1 MSATFRNGGEEVQR
15 RRIFARMSCKQNLHG
30 DGLGTRNG
38 CQKLIKTLCGGGG
51 GSWTRVRKCYWSE
64 AYMRS
69 HVPASGITQRRSR
82 PPLRTDKKRMP
93 LACRSRLL
101 HPDVAEKASPLC
113 DALPQPTGKAAED
126 GYLTN

>member
-1 MSATFRNGGEEVQR
+1 MSAIFRNGGEEVQR

-38 CQKLIKTLCGGGG
+38 CQKLIKTLCGGG
-51 GSWTRVRKCYWSE
+51 
-64 AYMRS
+64 YMRS

>member
-1 MSATFRNGGEEVQR
+1 MINENKHLCYFHECCPRQGRREFEEVNPSQ
-15 RRIFARMSCKQNLHG
+15 I
-30 DGLGTRNG
+30 
-38 CQKLIKTLCGGGG
+38 GGGG
-51 GSWTRVRKCYWSE
+51 GSRTRVRKCYWSE